1 MFTELNR
8 KSITDCLDVVTI
20 EKSGSSSEVVQRLN
34 HLTALCFGKDV
45 PLKETEERFAHSD
58 VIQLLM
64 HGKCV
69 VGYAF
74 NDHLQLAGH
83 DVNYFSSCFVHPEH
97 RGGVY
102 VPFNRVRYKEIPTA
116 VIATRTQN
124 PRIYAGFKRFCEEE
138 GFQLFPD
145 PFGRVC
151 TESLAVA
158 QAFASDCSEDQICH
172 SIYGRELMA
181 NTPRAQ
187 GYIVSLFETIKPEC
201 GDAMVLVGI
210 KK

>member
-1 MFTELNR
+1 MFTTLRR
-8 KSITDCLDVVTI
+8 KSITSTLDAVTI
-20 EKSGSSSEVVQRLN
+20 EKSSSLPEVVQRLN

-45 PLKETEERFAHSD
+45 PLDETQERFAHSD
-58 VIQLLM
+58 VVQLLL
-64 HGKCV
+64 HGETV

-83 DVNYFSSCFVHPEH
+83 DVNYFSSCFVHPDH

-102 VPFNRVRYKEIPTA
+102 VPFNHARYAEIPTN

-124 PRIYAGFKRFCEEE
+124 PRIYAGFRRFCEEQ

-145 PFGRVC
+145 DRGCVN
-151 TESLAVA
+151 EQSLAVSK
-158 QAFASDCSEDQICH
+158 AFAPGCSDDQICYGV
-172 SIYGRELMA
+172 YGRELMA
-181 NTPRAQ
+181 DTPRANRS
-187 GYIVSLFETIKPEC
+187 IASLFENIKAER

-210 KK
+210 KE